1 MVLLSPKLGAAPH
14 QQNKEVPSTN
24 FGEPLCSSCIGNA
37 LGHCSG
43 YHVSSLIEIDRC
55 SSQPFQDKD
64 IFGHVSVETYW
75 YNRYIEKNVEH
86 AKLDEILG
94 VMRAVRVDV
103 ERNTQL
109 LQEQQ
114 AMQFIFVQ

>member
-1 MVLLSPKLGAAPH
+1 MQHRINTTRKSQSQTLANRYARVASGTRLVIAAH
-14 QQNKEVPSTN
+14 
-24 FGEPLCSSCIGNA
+24 
-37 LGHCSG
+37 SG
-43 YHVSSLIEIDRC
+43 YHVSCLIEIDRC

-94 VMRAVRVDV
+94 VMRAVRDDV
-103 ERNTQL
+103 ECNTQL

-114 AMQFIFVQ
+114 AMQSIFV